1 MSKNQEGSFLNVLSV
16 NSYNHRYV
24 VSDLKT
30 LDLTTSPE
38 YKKEQYAISYL
49 NTKDSITTHI
59 SISRNISDEDIED
72 AIISKVYDELALD
85 QAIEYQ
91 IRYIEVFEN
100 VGDER
105 EFNLFIVDPLTIS
118 ETFASTISRINYL
131 DCIIPAPLLIKSIY
145 TKELLDDG
153 THCFIY
159 FEEDDAFIAVYKD
172 KEFIYTKSLNFS
184 LSAMHERFC
193 ELYGERLEYKEFVKF
208 ISTQSLKETDS
219 DYKDYMFKLYKEIFS
234 TINDV
239 ILYIKRA
246 FDLEQIDTI
255 YIGAQIF
262 FATKLHEMAEF
273 ELNIE
278 SKDFDFNYGFN
289 TNQVYINQL
298 HSLMQ
303 VYALMPEDEKY
314 DINFTTFHR
323 PPKFIKR
330 ESGKMI
336 LLTVASIVIAFSY
349 PVFYWSLSYAENLHH
364 SLLKNEY
371 SELHREKDAR
381 KKIIDA
387 KKAQR
392 LVEIAKLK
400 KEETS
405 YLKKKNT
412 LVKIHKVKVDYPMK
426 AKLMTMFTNDFN
438 IHQVRLNSIT
448 YLEESDKK
456 KFIFNLL
463 SSSDKKITKLVEY
476 LTKKYNLKYNFIV
489 ENIIYDEK
497 TKEYTSSLEVSL

>member
-16 NSYNHRYV
+16 NSYNSRYV
-24 VSDLKT
+24 VSDLNT
-30 LDLTTSPE
+30 LELTTSPE

-59 SISRNISDEDIED
+59 SISRNIPDEDIED
-72 AIISKVYDELALD
+72 AITSKVYDELALD

-91 IRYIEVFEN
+91 IRYVEVFDN

-118 ETFASTISRINYL
+118 ETFANTIGRVSYL
-131 DCIIPAPLLIKSIY
+131 DCIIPSPLLIKAVY

-153 THCFIY
+153 VHCFIY

-172 KEFIYTKSLNFS
+172 KEFLYTKSLNFS

-208 ISTQSLKETDS
+208 LSTQSLKETDS

-239 ILYIKRA
+239 ISYIKRA
-246 FDLEQIDTI
+246 FDLEKIDTI

-303 VYALMPEDEKY
+303 IYSSIPEDEKY
-314 DINFTTFHR
+314 DVNFTVFHR

-330 ESGKMI
+330 ESGKII
-336 LLTVASIVIAFSY
+336 LLTVASIIIAFAY
-349 PVFYWSLSYAENLHH
+349 PVFYWSLAYAENLHH

-381 KKIIDA
+381 KRIIDA

-392 LVEIAKLK
+392 LTNIAELK
-400 KEETS
+400 KEETA

-438 IHQVRLNSIT
+438 LHQVRL
-448 YLEESDKK
+448 ESLNYIEDAESK

-463 SSSDKKITKLVEY
+463 SSKDKKITKMVEY
-476 LTKKYNLKYNFIV
+476 LTKKYNSIYNFKI
-489 ENIIYDEK
+489 EKITYDEK
-497 TKEYTSSLEVSL
+497 TKEYSSSLEVSL